1 MLNEIFMYRFTVI
14 IAGVLSL
21 FLCFFAQFRLKDAPG
36 ARPYILV
43 TLFSAFFTFSYALEL
58 ASPSLERIKFWLN
71 IEYLAMPFIPVFILL
86 MCFEYVEQKLKR
98 YLYYVLFVIPIITI
112 FMHETNDLHHLYYT
126 SMGLNSDSPFPILKV
141 EHGPWFYVHSIFL
154 FLCLMISIITLLM
167 KLKRA
172 KFRFRIQIILMA
184 SGIVMPIIANYFY
197 LNGLSPYG
205 IDLGPV
211 SMSISF
217 IFHGAALLSYQMFNV
232 TPIARDSVFESMKD
246 GVLVLNQNGVIV
258 DFNNAMLDVLPNL
271 NSQVI
276 GKSIDNGY
284 GRLADIIRLEEELDY
299 ELCVDE
305 EKTYYHIRFSTVSNK
320 NNKLIGKII
329 TFVNVTERVLLQ
341 EQLKNLASIDGLTGV
356 YNRTFFMQESEKML
370 ASRNLTG
377 GKVSVIM
384 FDIDHFKNVN
394 DSFGHQAGD
403 RVLAHVASL
412 AKESL
417 RSTDIIGRYGG
428 EEFILLLPD
437 TPLNVAYELA
447 QSLRVKITESVTPF
461 MDKEIYVTSSFGVSS
476 AKIMGGDHGQTL
488 QNLMREADQALY
500 GAKRK
505 GRDHVELFE
514 QTLEYS
520 S

>member
-1 MLNEIFMYRFTVI
+1 MFNELFMYTFTVI

-21 FLCFFAQFRLKDAPG
+21 FLCFYAQFRLKDAPG
-36 ARPYILV
+36 VRPYRLV
-43 TLFSAFFTFSYALEL
+43 TLFSAFFTFSYAFEL
-58 ASPSLERIKFWLN
+58 ASPSLKQIKFWLN

-86 MCFEYVEQKLKR
+86 MCFEYVGQKLKP
-98 YLYYVLFVIPIITI
+98 YLYYALYVIPIITI
-112 FMHETNDLHHLYYT
+112 FMHETNGLHHLYYT

-167 KLKRA
+167 KLKKA
-172 KFRFRIQIILMA
+172 KFRFRMQIILMA
-184 SGIVMPIIANYFY
+184 AGIVMPIIANYFY

-246 GVLVLNQNGVIV
+246 GVLVLNQNDVIV
-258 DFNNAMLDVLPNL
+258 DFNHAMLNVLPNL
-271 NSQVI
+271 NSQMI
-276 GKSIDNGY
+276 GKSKVDGY
-284 GRLADIIRLEEELDY
+284 GQLADMIRQEEELDY
-299 ELCVDE
+299 ELCVDG
-305 EKTYYHIRFSTVSNK
+305 EKTYYHIGFSTVRNK
-320 NNKLIGKII
+320 NNKNIGKII

-341 EQLKNLASIDGLTGV
+341 EQLKKLACTDGLTDL
-356 YNRTFFMQESEKML
+356 YSRNFFMQESEKIIESLSM
-370 ASRNLTG
+370 TG
-377 GKVSVIM
+377 GNVSFIM
-384 FDIDHFKNVN
+384 FDIDHFKKVN
-394 DSFGHQAGD
+394 DSFGHEAGD

-412 AKESL
+412 AKKSL

-437 TPLNVAYELA
+437 TPILMAYELA
-447 QSLRVKITESVTPF
+447 QTIRVKIAESMTPF
-461 MDKEIYVTSSFGVSS
+461 MDKEIHVTSSFGVSS
-476 AKIMGGDHGQTL
+476 AQIVVGDHSQTL
-488 QNLMREADQALY
+488 QKLMREADQALY

-505 GRDHVELFE
+505 GRNYVDLIE
-514 QTLEYS
+514 QAFEYS